1 MVAIVLL
8 LITKQ
13 QEAQALLE
21 TRPLL
26 LADVADSAKDEG
38 TLLDRDQGAALQI
51 DRRDAIRIVGL
62 WVLSREG
69 KSDSQEDGRKFP
81 PRALQAERATALFA
95 TEIRLEINMLASP
108 DCTSK

>member
-1 MVAIVLL
+1 MSVVLL
-8 LITKQ
+8 LVTKH

-21 TRPLL
+21 ARPLL
-26 LADVADSAKDEG
+26 LANLAYSAEDEG
-38 TLLDRDQGAALQI
+38 ALPDRDQGAALQI

-81 PRALQAERATALFA
+81 PRALQAERASALFA

>member
-8 LITKQ
+8 LITEQ

-51 DRRDAIRIVGL
+51 DRRDAIRKVGL
-62 WVLSREG
+62 WVLSRKG
-69 KSDSQEDGRKFP
+69 KGDSQEDGCGFP
-81 PRALQAERATALFA
+81 PRAL
-95 TEIRLEINMLASP
+95 
-108 DCTSK
+108 